1 MLTERGPQGV
11 PRKDPVHTGLKLTTI
26 IVVRTK
32 GSDDDAVGSD
42 DANRQAREGVPLTG
56 ATHRSGVRQDR
67 RLDRVDDTGVRDSLV
82 DEHGSLRIGVISYT
96 LDLATGLAMGAAVL
110 DRGMWTMTT
119 DLDVHLTT
127 PVRTGPLRAE
137 VEVVRAGQTTTVSS
151 FSLDDDG
158 LGRSVGGGTA
168 TGRPFPFE
176 FDGALLRTPLG
187 EPLDHRRDQERTGGN
202 LIKERGLHVGED
214 GTVEVDLED
223 WLRNPWGILHG
234 GVTACMIDLASEV
247 TGSAALGG
255 PSSPSARWFAT
266 SRRVGSDRSWP
277 PPPCSRSTRGGH

>member
-1 MLTERGPQGV
+1 MP
-11 PRKDPVHTGLKLTTI
+11 TGKREKASPSRDLAQLI
-26 IVVRTK
+26 GAVSVRT
-32 GSDDDAVGSD
+32 
-42 DANRQAREGVPLTG
+42 G
-56 ATHRSGVRQDR
+56 ASTVSTT
-67 RLDRVDDTGVRDSLV
+67 LGVRDSLV

-151 FSLDDDG
+151 FSLHDDG

-176 FDGALLRTPLG
+176 FDGTLLRTPL
-187 EPLDHRRDQERTGGN
+187 
-202 LIKERGLHVGED
+202 RGSPS
-214 GTVEVDLED
+214 TTAAT
-223 WLRNPWGILHG
+223 RNPPAGISSR
-234 GVTACMIDLASEV
+234 TWACTSVRMEPSKSTWRI
-247 TGSAALGG
+247 GSAIHGESFTAG
-255 PSSPSARWFAT
+255 
-266 SRRVGSDRSWP
+266 SRLA
-277 PPPCSRSTRGGH
+277 